1 MNQPRFV
8 HTIRILIS
16 KQRWSWFDAII
27 GLWSTLII
35 ASGDLVKAGLVHSII
50 RSVTMPMERRW
61 QRGTSCDTMNYQRNM
76 DQVQRPHRK
85 LCWSNALII
94 WSFVKVVAIRSMSLY
109 KCLQL
114 QLIDKNMFSQS
125 TLCFQ
130 CEANLFRGDVPCIGL
145 IWVFQLTNK
154 LLKLLLSHWN
164 LDKYMSVSKH
174 WKRWTVWLTS
184 HEQSMSVS

>member
-50 RSVTMPMERRW
+50 RSVTMPMERKW
-61 QRGTSCDTMNYQRNM
+61 QRGTCDTMNYQR
-76 DQVQRPHRK
+76 DGSSAAPHLK
-85 LCWSNALII
+85 LCSSNALSIR
-94 WSFVKVVAIRSMSLY
+94 SFVKVVAIRSMSPY
-109 KCLQL
+109 KWLQL

-125 TLCFQ
+125 TLCFSMEQ
-130 CEANLFRGDVPCIGL
+130 IFSGEMFLASDRYGYF
-145 IWVFQLTNK
+145 
-154 LLKLLLSHWN
+154 S
-164 LDKYMSVSKH
+164 
-174 WKRWTVWLTS
+174 WLTS
-184 HEQSMSVS
+184 FLNYFWVTEN